1 MGEQLVRYEVDERVA
16 TITLNRPDAMNAL
29 TLELGEQLD
38 AALHEAEQSGDVG
51 CAVLTGAG
59 KAFCAGDDVN
69 EAWEAENLAR
79 GLAPLKKPIPRPTP
93 ETLRV
98 LEFEK
103 PLVAAVNG
111 IAVGVGMDLALVA
124 DIRLANQFTRFGAL
138 YVNFNLIADFAS
150 MRRLPQLVG
159 PSKAA
164 ELLFTGDL
172 VDASE
177 AERIG
182 LVSRV
187 VDAADLLDEARALAA
202 RIASKPPEA
211 LRAMKAGLAKGT
223 LMSHADLAGLG
234 EYISRTLVRLFDTKD
249 HAEAVRAFREG
260 IDPHFTGE

>member
-1 MGEQLVRYEVDERVA
+1 MGAELVCYEVDGQVA

-29 TLELGEQLD
+29 TLEVGEQLD
-38 AALHEAEQSGDVG
+38 AALRKAEASDDVR

-69 EAWEAENLAR
+69 EAWQEENLQR
-79 GLAPLKKPIPRPTP
+79 GLAPLKKAIPRPTP

-111 IAVGVGMDLALVA
+111 VAVGVGMDLALVA
-124 DIRLANQFTRFGAL
+124 DIRLANQYARFGGL
-138 YVNFNLIADFAS
+138 YVNFNLVADFAS
-150 MRRLPQLVG
+150 LRRLPQLVG

-172 VDASE
+172 VDATE

-187 VDAADLLDEARALAA
+187 VDAGELVDEAQALAA
-202 RIASKPPEA
+202 KIASKPPEA
-211 LRAMKAGLAKGT
+211 LRAIKAGLAKGT
-223 LMSHADLAGLG
+223 LMTYADLAGLG
-234 EYISRTLVRLFDTKD
+234 EYISRTLVGLFETKD
-249 HAEAVRAFREG
+249 HAEAVSAFMAGRE
-260 IDPHFTGE
+260 PEFTGE